1 MEIII
6 SYDNFFNDNNE
17 LNTDFINILLENG
30 KNIYY
35 IISKMVEK
43 AENFAEAL
51 NFTYDVSCFKKYRR
65 GDKNFPKFNFI
76 IGNKDVDFFI
86 ATLNHKILFYDL
98 NKSAIQEKVRR
109 YGIGFDIAILKKIFK
124 IAILSE
130 KVYFRGK
137 INSNTEV
144 FSLID
149 AQSKKTHMEDERKM
163 IDNFH
168 SVLKNGDTRNK
179 YYIFLYILFAIQ
191 NLSLEKI
198 DYIFYYPS
206 SNINENPQLLELIKN
221 LRNCFHL
228 RIDKTELLKRVRNVI
243 PSKMFSDNSKRIP
256 CGRHLESIIINE
268 EYTEDLL
275 KGKNFLIIDDYCTN
289 GTSFETVKNLLNG
302 IEYNKLY
309 CLSIGKFRGQ
319 NYIVQDYTK
328 DSLGNWKHTRSCQ
341 LDSKNS
347 QINMDTKTDID
358 ELFRVIF
365 SE

>member
-17 LNTDFINILLENG
+17 PNIDFINILLENS

-43 AENFAEAL
+43 TEELAEAL

-65 GDKNFPKFNFI
+65 GDKHFPNFDFI
-76 IGNKDVDFFI
+76 IGNKNVDFFI
-86 ATLNHKILFYDL
+86 ATSKQKIIFYDL
-98 NKSAIQEKVRR
+98 NKRVIQDKVRI

-124 IAILSE
+124 IAKLSE

-168 SVLKNGDTRNK
+168 SVLKNGDTKNK

-191 NLSLEKI
+191 NLYLEKI

-206 SNINENPQLLELIKN
+206 SNTDENQQLLELVEK
-221 LRNCFHL
+221 LRNIFH
-228 RIDKTELLKRVRNVI
+228 IKIHKVELLKRIVSVT
-243 PSKMFSDNSKRIP
+243 PSKCLSQTDRLSCK
-256 CGRHLESIIINE
+256 RHLESIIINE
-268 EYTEDLL
+268 EYVEDLL

-309 CLSIGKFRGQ
+309 CLSIGKFKGQ

-328 DSLGNWKHTRSCQ
+328 DSLGNWKLARLCQ